1 MSTTGSS
8 SSSGVGKR
16 RRSVHALMLLGTL
29 AAILAWLGQTS
40 LGSAAYAAYSAY
52 SAIGARVAS
61 AERAVE
67 KAAAA
72 AGAGGVHFTDVTA
85 KAGIRFLHNSGRAGK
100 KYLPETLGPGCAF
113 FDADGDG
120 WPDVLIVNGRDWT
133 PGKRRSLPALYLNNR
148 DGTFRDA
155 TAGSGL
161 DVEMYALGVA
171 VGDYDN
177 DGRDDVYVTALDG
190 DHLFHNE
197 GGGRFK
203 DVTREA
209 GIHNQS
215 FGTSAAWLDY
225 DRDGK
230 LDLFVANYVQWS
242 PDKDLWCSLDGVA
255 KSYCTPESYKGTS
268 SKLYHNL
275 GNGKFEDVSHRAGI
289 DDPTSKSLGVAV
301 LDYDNDGW
309 PDLFVANDTQP
320 NKLYRNKHDG
330 TFVEEGLEAGVAFGE
345 DGVARGAMGVDAADY
360 DGSGRA
366 HLLVGNF
373 SNEMLGLYHN
383 EGNGIFVD
391 RAPSSA
397 VGRAS
402 LLTLTFGVFFFDY
415 DLDGKLDIFAAN
427 GHIEE
432 EIGRV
437 QPKVQYREPPL
448 LFRNLGGGRFEPVG
462 GAMGADFN
470 RPIVARGAAFADFD
484 HDGDLDVLITTNH
497 GPAYLFRNDGGNRN
511 HWLRVRTVG
520 TRSNRDGI
528 GAVVRVVSAGGP
540 QWSMVRS
547 GSSYCSQS
555 ELIQTFGLGRDP
567 EATDLEI
574 DWPSGAKQKLGRVAA
589 NQTVTV
595 EEGKG
600 IVAREGPAR

>member
-1 MSTTGSS
+1 MTA
-8 SSSGVGKR
+8 SSGSWSRSGR
-16 RRSVHALMLLGTL
+16 RRRRRLVRALALLGSL
-29 AAILAWLGQTS
+29 AATVALPGWLGRTA
-40 LGSAAYAAYSAY
+40 LGT
-52 SAIGARVAS
+52 
-61 AERAVE
+61 
-67 KAAAA
+67 AAAHMATAVHRTAAVTGA
-72 AGAGGVHFTDVTA
+72 AGGIHFTDVTA
-85 KAGIRFLHNSGRAGK
+85 KAGIHFTHNSGRAGK

-120 WPDVLIVNGRDWT
+120 WADILIVNGRDWK
-133 PGKRRSLPALYLNNR
+133 PGKRRSLPALYLNNH

-197 GGGRFK
+197 GGGHFR

-209 GIHNQS
+209 GIHNQG

-255 KSYCTPESYKGTS
+255 KSYCTPESYKGTP

-330 TFVEEGLEAGVAFGE
+330 TFAEEGLEAGVAFGE

-360 DGSGRA
+360 DRSGRA

-373 SNEMLGLYHN
+373 ANQMLGLYHN

-415 DLDGKLDIFAAN
+415 DLDGKLDILAAN

-470 RPIVARGAAFADFD
+470 RPIVARGAAYADFD

-528 GAVVRVVSAGGP
+528 GAVVRVASAGGP

-555 ELIQTFGLGRDP
+555 ELIQTFGLGRDA
-567 EATDLEI
+567 EATELEI

-595 EEGKG
+595 VEGKG

>member
-1 MSTTGSS
+1 MSARS
-8 SSSGVGKR
+8 
-16 RRSVHALMLLGTL
+16 RRSQRPEWML
-29 AAILAWLGQTS
+29 AAMLVALGGIGLAALH
-40 LGSAAYAAYSAY
+40 AAP
-52 SAIGARVAS
+52 G
-61 AERAVE
+61 
-67 KAAAA
+67 KAAAPPA
-72 AGAGGVHFTDVTA
+72 QPSPGVHFTDVTA
-85 KAGIRFLHNSGRAGK
+85 AAGIHFQHNSGRSGK

-120 WPDVLIVNGRDWT
+120 WPDILLVNGRDWT
-133 PGKRRSLPALYLNNR
+133 PTKGHRPSLPALYLNNH

-161 DVEMYALGVA
+161 DVSMYALGVA

-197 GGGRFK
+197 GGGHFR
-203 DVTREA
+203 DVTAAA
-209 GIHNQS
+209 GIHNKS

-230 LDLFVANYVQWS
+230 LDLFVANYVDWS
-242 PDKDLWCSLDGVA
+242 PEKDLWCSLDGVS
-255 KSYCTPESYKGTS
+255 KSYCTPESYKGNPA
-268 SKLYHNL
+268 KLYHNL
-275 GNGKFEDVSHRAGI
+275 GGGKFEDVSHKAGI
-289 DDPTSKSLGVAV
+289 DDPTSKALGVAV
-301 LDYDNDGW
+301 LDYNGDGW

-320 NKLYRNKHDG
+320 NKLYRNKGDG

-360 DGSGRA
+360 DRSGRP

-373 SNEMLGLYHN
+373 ANEMLGLYHN
-383 EGNGIFVD
+383 EGNGVFVD
-391 RAPSSA
+391 RAPAST

-402 LLTLTFGVFFFDY
+402 LLSLTFGVFFFDY
-415 DLDGKLDIFAAN
+415 DLDGLVDIFAAN

-437 QPKVQYREPPL
+437 QPKVQYREAPL
-448 LFRNLGGGRFEPVG
+448 LFHNLGSGRFESVG
-462 GAMGADFN
+462 AAMGTEFN
-470 RPIVARGAAFADFD
+470 RPIVARGAAYADFD
-484 HDGDLDVLITTNH
+484 HDGDLDVLLTTNQ

-520 TRSNRDGI
+520 TKSNRDGI
-528 GAVVRVVSAGGP
+528 GAVVRVTTAGGT
-540 QWSMVRS
+540 QWSTVHS

-555 ELIQTFGLGRDP
+555 ELIQTFGLGH
-567 EATDLEI
+567 ETAVKSVEI
-574 DWPSGAKQKLGRVAA
+574 DWPSGLKQKLGPEPA
-589 NQTVTV
+589 NQTITV
-595 EEGKG
+595 EEAKG
-600 IVAREGPAR
+600 VVSRAPAGH